1 MDAEPYGIQLQIEG
15 ACCQNAD
22 ALRDEKKVK
31 GLLAKAI
38 KAAGMSLLAGPYVAE
53 EPPRDAGKGPGI
65 SGVALLCES
74 HVVIHTYPEARWFF
88 FEMLSC
94 KNFNSAKVEKV
105 LTKWSGSQQISSY
118 AKEIGTNFPEGGV
131 FVEG

>member
-22 ALRDEKKVK
+22 ALGDKKKVK

-38 KAAGMSLLAGPYVAE
+38 KAAGMSLLAGPYVAK
-53 EPPRDAGKGPGI
+53 EPPRDVGKGPGI

-88 FEMLSC
+88 FELLSC
-94 KNFNSAKVEKV
+94 KNFNPMKVEKV
-105 LTKWSGSQQISSY
+105 LTKWSGSQQLSSY
-118 AKEIGTNFPEGGV
+118 AKEIGANFPEGGV